1 MCSEI
6 KEEGIRVWKY
16 FVKMLFIRK
25 PENPEKYRK
34 VHFALQQ
41 FEK

>member
-6 KEEGIRVWKY
+6 KGENIRIWKY
-16 FVKMLFIRK
+16 FVTMLFIRK

-34 VHFALQQ
+34 VYFVLKL